1 MGFRNDEAA
10 AVRELERQRTGPVYG
25 WAEEDTPRCSECG
38 YAAAQYKSGGL
49 WYCPDCL
56 GHEVEEDI
64 RHAARDMAGL
74 YPKDATLQLSMG
86 LLEFIVDNLD
96 VKQELKEYLQ

>member
-1 MGFRNDEAA
+1 MIPNDSMEA
-10 AVRELERQRTGPVYG
+10 VLELERQRMGPVYG

-56 GHEVEEDI
+56 EHEVEDNI
-64 RHAARDMAGL
+64 RHAARNMAGL
-74 YPKDATLQLSMG
+74 YPKDAMLQLSME

-96 VKQELKEYLQ
+96 VKQELKEYLR